1 MKSVMYHYV
10 RNKSKVFPYYR
21 SLKKNDYEK
30 QIKKFSRQGLISSYK
45 ELFINSDKY
54 LPTFDDGFKDHI
66 FAAEVLKKFGAI
78 GIFFIPTLPL
88 QNNDILDV
96 HKTHLII
103 GKIKATVVLKEL
115 KKYLK
120 KNNIKNYVNK
130 IEKKKF
136 KIAYKNQKEELSK
149 IEFKKIMNYYGDI
162 KIKHKILNYLLKKFD
177 INVKPED
184 YYLSKKEIKYIASL
198 GMIIGSH
205 SDSHTL
211 LTRLSYKG
219 QLKEIKNSKTSLEKL
234 INKKVEVFCYPYG
247 GKISYNKNT
256 LDILKKLKF
265 KLAYSVEYRDILK
278 SDLEKNPF
286 ELPRYDCNLF

>member
-1 MKSVMYHYV
+1 M
-10 RNKSKVFPYYR
+10 
-21 SLKKNDYEK
+21 
-30 QIKKFSRQGLISSYK
+30 ISSYK

-66 FAAEVLKKFGAI
+66 FAAEVLKIRSNRNFLFNVA
-78 GIFFIPTLPL
+78 L

-103 GKIKATVVLKEL
+103 GKIKATVALKEL

-247 GKISYNKNT
+247 GKISYNK
-256 LDILKKLKF
+256 
-265 KLAYSVEYRDILK
+265 YVRY
-278 SDLEKNPF
+278 F
-286 ELPRYDCNLF
+286 EEVKI

>member
-1 MKSVMYHYV
+1 MKQFLYKTIIAVV
-10 RNKSKVFPYYR
+10 AVV
-21 SLKKNDYEK
+21 LVYEFTVAK

-88 QNNDILDV
+88 HNNDILDV

-162 KIKHKILNYLLKKFD
+162 KIKNKILNYLLKKFD
-177 INVKPED
+177 IDVKPEN

-211 LTRLSYKG
+211 LTRLSYKE

-247 GKISYNKNT
+247 GKISYNKST
-256 LDILKKLKF
+256 LYILRKLKF